1 MADLSPLAE
10 NFRLGIDIVIQPWFR
25 DHYFAGKVI
34 LPAVETMLILAGEVK
49 KNWPGYHLATMFEA
63 RFAKFLEIGLDDKK
77 IAAIIEF
84 SDQEDDTI
92 IARLLTRISKKKISR
107 LIEHGRVSF
116 KRAEICSF
124 SPIAQARHAEPVFKI
139 SAQKI
144 YSELVPF
151 GPAYQNIIDDLY
163 LNEQGV
169 QGRVKAPGYPVPDI
183 AGSPFPL
190 DAALHAACVW
200 GQRFGGF
207 VPFPVGFSRR
217 RVSIPTIPG
226 NVYEIRVIPLE
237 IKTNELFF
245 DLWILDSSGEL
256 FESVEGLNMRDVSGG
271 AVKPPAWFSAL

>member
-10 NFRLGIDIVIQPWFR
+10 NFRQDVEIVVQPWFR

-49 KNWPGYHLATMFEA
+49 KNRPEYHLATMFEA
-63 RFAKFLEIGLDDKK
+63 RFAKFLEIGLDDKR
-77 IAAIIEF
+77 IAAVIEF
-84 SDQEDDTI
+84 SEQEDDKI
-92 IARLLTRISKKKISR
+92 IAGLLTRISQKNFSR
-107 LIEHGRVSF
+107 LIEHGRVTF
-116 KRAEICSF
+116 KRAEICS
-124 SPIAQARHAEPVFKI
+124 SSAIAQAKQAEPAFKI
-139 SAQKI
+139 SARKI
-144 YSELVPF
+144 YRELVPF

-169 QGRVKAPGYPVPDI
+169 QGWVKAPDYPVPDI

-217 RVSIPTIPG
+217 LVSIPTIPG
-226 NVYEIRVIPLE
+226 NVYEIRIIPLE
-237 IKTNELFF
+237 IKADELLF

-256 FESVEGLNMRDVSGG
+256 FESVEGVKMRDVSGG
-271 AVKPPAWFSAL
+271 AVKPPAWLSAL